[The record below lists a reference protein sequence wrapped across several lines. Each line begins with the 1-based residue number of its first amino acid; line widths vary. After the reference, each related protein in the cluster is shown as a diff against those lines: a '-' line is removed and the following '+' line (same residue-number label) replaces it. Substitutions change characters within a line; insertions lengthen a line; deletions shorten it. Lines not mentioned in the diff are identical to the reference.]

1 MSKTKILIEITI
13 CLMVLTMIGAAERPT
28 VIITF
33 DDGWLSVYTKAY
45 PIMQANTQKGVDFV
59 IIDPILGGWSDFTQK
74 SQLNTLYGAGWDI
87 SSHTYS
93 HIALTTGNNTA
104 LNYELAASK
113 DWLNA
118 NGYPRGAMFLAYPY
132 GDYNSN
138 VIAALKANGYVAAR
152 TIEASNTNNMHY
164 NLSSPDIFS
173 LKSYE
178 VIGGQDN
185 DTTIINQIDNIIA
198 SNGLL
203 ILAFHKIVDTLSA
216 NATNA
221 ETEFTTS
228 DFQNVSN
235 YLKNKNV
242 DVRTLSDYF
251 GVVSIITNSPVA
263 TGIPVVT
270 NTQTIT
276 NNSVVTGISAPKD
289 TRSDYTIE
297 RVYYIPTETQ
307 PIEVA
312 TPKPAE
318 VSDLNTQII
327 SGGWVAVHSQE
338 NVTEEPEKS
347 ILEKIIEFFRRFYT

>member
-33 DDGWLSVYTKAY
+33 DDGWLSVYNKAY
-45 PIMQANTQKGVDFV
+45 PIMQANNQKGVDFV
-59 IIDPILGGWSDFTQK
+59 IIDPILGGWSDFTQR
-74 SQLNTLYGAGWDI
+74 SQLNILYGAGWDI

-93 HIALTTGNNTA
+93 HTALTTANNTT
-104 LNYELAASK
+104 LNYELAASR

-118 NGYPRGAMFLAYPY
+118 NGYPRGAMLLAYPY

-152 TIEASNTNNMHY
+152 TIEASNNMHY

-185 DTTIINQIDNIIA
+185 DTTIINQIDNTIA

-216 NATNA
+216 NVTNA

-228 DFQNVSN
+228 DFQKVSN
-235 YLKNKNV
+235 YLKSKNV

-251 GVVSIITNSPVA
+251 GIIPIITNPPVA
-263 TGIPVVT
+263 TGIPAVTNIPVVT
-270 NTQTIT
+270 SIPA
-276 NNSVVTGISAPKD
+276 APKN
-289 TRSDYTIE
+289 TRADYTIE
-297 RVYYIPTETQ
+297 RVYYVPTETQ

-312 TPKPAE
+312 MPKPTE
-318 VSDLNTQII
+318 TPDLNTQIT
-327 SGGWVAVHSQE
+327 SGGWVAVHNQE
-338 NVTEEPEKS
+338 TVTKEPEKS
-347 ILEKIIEFFRRFYT
+347 IFEKIVEFLRRFYA

>member
-1 MSKTKILIEITI
+1 MSGFMRKMRILVEITI
-13 CLMVLTMIGAAERPT
+13 CLIALTMIGAAERPT

-33 DDGWLSVYTKAY
+33 DDGWLSVYNKAY
-45 PIMQANTQKGVDFV
+45 PIMQANNQKGVDFV
-59 IIDPILGGWSDFTQK
+59 IIDPILGGWSDFTQR

-93 HIALTTGNNTA
+93 HIALTTANNTT
-104 LNYELAASK
+104 LNYELAASR

-138 VIAALKANGYVAAR
+138 VITALKTNGYVAAR
-152 TIEASNTNNMHY
+152 TIDPSPSNNIHY
-164 NLSSPDIFS
+164 NLSSPDLYS

-185 DTTIINQIDNIIA
+185 DATVINQINNTIA
-198 SNGLL
+198 TNGLL
-203 ILAFHKIVDTLSA
+203 ILAFHKIVDNLSA

-228 DFQNVSN
+228 DFQKVSN
-235 YLKNKNV
+235 YLKSRNV

-251 GVVSIITNSPVA
+251 GVKPII
-263 TGIPVVT
+263 
-270 NTQTIT
+270 
-276 NNSVVTGISAPKD
+276 NNPPVVTGIPAAPKSS
-289 TRSDYTIE
+289 RSDYTIE
-297 RVYYIPTETQ
+297 RVYYIPPGTQ
-307 PIEVA
+307 PTEVA

-318 VSDLNTQII
+318 TPDFNTQIS
-327 SGGWVAVHSQE
+327 SGGWVAVHDQE
-338 NVTEEPEKS
+338 NVTKEPEKS
-347 ILEKIIEFFRRFYT
+347 IFEKIVEFLSRFSSFYA

>member
-1 MSKTKILIEITI
+1 MSKTKILIGITI
-13 CLMVLTMIGAAERPT
+13 CLMFLTMVGAAERPT

-33 DDGWLSVYTKAY
+33 DDGWLSVYNKAY
-45 PIMQANTQKGVDFV
+45 PIMQANNQKGVDFV
-59 IIDPILGGWSDFTQK
+59 IIDPILGGWSDFTQR
-74 SQLNTLYGAGWDI
+74 SQLNILYGAGWDI